1 MLNRNGQNYCRDT
14 ATFSLLGKRSEQKRC
29 ISSIFG
35 KSLKSYSRDYI
46 TVSTRSEVL
55 PQTNKVKLMCKKCEA
70 PFELLVKGYFL
81 YLVQGS
87 QIVL

>member
-1 MLNRNGQNYCRDT
+1 M
-14 ATFSLLGKRSEQKRC
+14 
-29 ISSIFG
+29 
-35 KSLKSYSRDYI
+35 
-46 TVSTRSEVL
+46 L

>member
-1 MLNRNGQNYCRDT
+1 MVKTT
-14 ATFSLLGKRSEQKRC
+14 AEIPRLLVFLEKDLKSY
-29 ISSIFG
+29 ISTKKVYIIHFG
-35 KSLKSYSRDYI
+35 KSLESYSRDYI
-46 TVSTRSEVL
+46 TVSTRSEML

>member
-55 PQTNKVKLMCKKCEA
+55 PQTNRVKLMCKKCEA